1 MQIKILLV
9 KLLDTKLNV
18 LFKCVIRNVL
28 FKCVIRTDT
37 KMCCLTDERSNQL
50 LVLKTQRDGW
60 HSYSSDK
67 KIANK
72 DHNRSVLQEAV
83 GIVFEN
89 RRAEM
94 RELKGMAVDELD
106 VAVDMLCELQEK
118 QDSESQLLLSLAEK
132 VEDR

>member
-1 MQIKILLV
+1 
-9 KLLDTKLNV
+9 
-18 LFKCVIRNVL
+18 
-28 FKCVIRTDT
+28 
-37 KMCCLTDERSNQL
+37 MCCLTDERSNQL

-60 HSYSSDK
+60 RSYSSDK

-132 VEDR
+132 VKDR